1 MPTLIN
7 YQCIISL
14 YLFFLFFQSIKHLKN
29 KTYIV
34 RGNFK
39 SFKNEHQSNV
49 IVNENPWRQQQI
61 ESVKGVSAR
70 LIRNLD
76 KQAEH
81 FAYGIVKLVG

>member
-1 MPTLIN
+1 M
-7 YQCIISL
+7 
-14 YLFFLFFQSIKHLKN
+14 YLFFLFFQSIKHLNN

-39 SFKNEHQSNV
+39 SFRNVHQSNV
-49 IVNENPWRQQQI
+49 IINENPWRQKQI
-61 ESVKGVSAR
+61 ESIKGVSAR

-81 FAYGIVKLVG
+81 FSYGNVKLVG

>member
-1 MPTLIN
+1 MYNFLV
-7 YQCIISL
+7 S
-14 YLFFLFFQSIKHLKN
+14 FFSFFQSIKHLKK